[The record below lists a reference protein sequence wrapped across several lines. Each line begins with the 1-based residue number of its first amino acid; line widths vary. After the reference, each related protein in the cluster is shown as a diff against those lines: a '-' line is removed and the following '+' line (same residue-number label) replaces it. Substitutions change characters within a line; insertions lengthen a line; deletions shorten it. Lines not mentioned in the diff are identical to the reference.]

1 MITSC
6 EPAGGL
12 VVPGSHDRRQAA
24 QENKRLIIN
33 AGGFMAV
40 RSTKI
45 NYIRGVSG
53 SGAEGSQ
60 VLWAINGGEDSFV
73 DPYVMAAEQ

>member
-1 MITSC
+1 
-6 EPAGGL
+6 
-12 VVPGSHDRRQAA
+12 
-24 QENKRLIIN
+24 
-33 AGGFMAV
+33 MAV
-40 RSTKI
+40 RCTKI

-73 DPYVMAAEQ
+73 DPYVMVSGSRAMKRPEKPNRNEPTKISLEEM